1 MILEIKTLIENRMKF
16 KSSYKDSDEEFA
28 STSTLDSNTTNNVIK
43 EFATTSTL
51 DSNTTNNVIYPQSI
65 IAPESVVLSTIDA
78 ADTVKSVE
86 MSNLNLL
93 KVSTIGADK
102 KVNKKKTFN
111 NAQTDLR
118 NRKYDNFESI
128 TNNHK
133 IIN

>member
-28 STSTLDSNTTNNVIK
+28 S
-43 EFATTSTL
+43 TSTL

-118 NRKYDNFESI
+118 NRKYDNFESN